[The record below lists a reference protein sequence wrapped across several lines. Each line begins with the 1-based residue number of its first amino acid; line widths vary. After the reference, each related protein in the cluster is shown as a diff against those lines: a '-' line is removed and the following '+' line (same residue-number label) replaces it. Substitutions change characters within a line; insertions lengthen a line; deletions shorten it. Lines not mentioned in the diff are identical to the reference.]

1 MISNLHAIILGIVQ
15 GLTEFLPISSSGH
28 LVLIPY
34 FFGWAYQGKAFDVAL
49 HAGTVVAL
57 LVYFWRDWLRII
69 INGFKKSP
77 LLPEEGLGVVAADN
91 SWPYPNNFLWQI
103 VVASIPAAVLGLAID
118 KWAGDNLNWPLFIAF
133 NLAVFGWLLWFVDKK
148 CKSDLAPGKLTYGKA
163 FIVGLFQSI
172 ALIPGISRSG
182 ITLIGSR
189 FIGLPREEAARFAF
203 LIGTPAII
211 GAFLVE
217 LPKIIKDDL
226 GLSFWLGVIAAAIF
240 GVVAIKF
247 LINYLKKHDFSLFL
261 WYRLALAALV
271 IIVFLIRF

>member
-1 MISNLHAIILGIVQ
+1 MNIFHAIILGAVQ

-57 LVYFWRDWLRII
+57 LIYFWRDWLKII
-69 INGFKKSP
+69 INGFKKKTD
-77 LLPEEGLGVVAADN
+77 VVDQ

-103 VVASIPAAVLGLAID
+103 IVATIPAAILGLAID

-148 CKSDLAPGKLTYGKA
+148 SKSDLAPAKLTYGKA

-172 ALIPGISRSG
+172 ALVPGVSRSG
-182 ITLIGSR
+182 IVLTGSRLIG
-189 FIGLPREEAARFAF
+189 LAREESARFAF
-203 LIGTPAII
+203 LLGTPAII

-217 LPKIIKDDL
+217 LPKIIKEDL
-226 GLSFWLGVIAAAIF
+226 SLSFWLGVITAAIF

-271 IIVFLIRF
+271 IIVFLIRL

>member
-1 MISNLHAIILGIVQ
+1 MISNFHAIILGAVQ

-28 LVLIPY
+28 LVIIPY

-57 LVYFWRDWLRII
+57 LIYFWRDWLKII
-69 INGFKKSP
+69 INGFKKKTA
-77 LLPEEGLGVVAADN
+77 VAADV

-103 VVASIPAAVLGLAID
+103 VVASIPAAILGLAID
-118 KWAGDNLNWPLFIAF
+118 KWAGDNLNSVLFIAF

-148 CKSDLAPGKLTYGKA
+148 AKSDLAPGKLTYGKS

-189 FIGLPREEAARFAF
+189 FVGLAREESARFAF

-226 GLSFWLGVIAAAIF
+226 GLSFWIGVITAAIF

-261 WYRLALAALV
+261 WYRLAIAALV
-271 IIVFLIRF
+271 IIVFLIRL